1 MTVGI
6 YRFYNKVTGR
16 SYVGQSKNI
25 EERIKQHFTNIRSK
39 HTYSDTYKKMKE
51 DFEKH
56 GKESFAYEVLEEC
69 TVDQLDDREGYY
81 AYLFNVF
88 DSEKG
93 YNTDY
98 WRMKSYESYYRKF
111 NPIPEEEKN
120 RMRFKVYTDNYV
132 RSGNPANPVDLR
144 RFFVEFSNTP
154 ISEKFSK
161 EVEFIDQQLKVEGY
175 SSPIRIESLKQIIP
189 MIDECRNLQD
199 QLLHLRR
206 EIIKEI
212 EKMVGMDY

>member
-51 DFEKH
+51 DLEKH

-81 AYLFNVF
+81 AYLFDVF

-111 NPIPEEEKN
+111 NPISEEEKN

-132 RSGNPANPVDLR
+132 RSGNPASPVNLR
-144 RFFVEFSNTP
+144 KFFVEILEPPNRGSAVKT
-154 ISEKFSK
+154 
-161 EVEFIDQQLKVEGY
+161 
-175 SSPIRIESLKQIIP
+175 RIFP
-189 MIDECRNLQD
+189 A
-199 QLLHLRR
+199 
-206 EIIKEI
+206 
-212 EKMVGMDY
+212 